1 MTSSKLAIHH
11 YAGSMIVD
19 LLPVAGTRVVT
30 FEAVEILDF
39 RRQLGAPVPS
49 PFTSSDVPRWSYD
62 EEMDAYYIRVR
73 EGTAGAQRSVVGT
86 ADLHEAG
93 RVARL
98 KIPT

>member
-30 FEAVEILDF
+30 FEILDF

-62 EEMDAYYIRVR
+62 EETDAYYIRVR
-73 EGTAGAQRSVVGT
+73 EGTAAAQRSVVGT